1 MEYKSQ
7 ASSIAKQKAS
17 ITVKSSF
24 IDFGISSETD
34 LSLPNPAELFLS
46 SLSACILKNIERFS
60 QFMHF
65 QYERAEIEIIAT
77 RLEKPPRMDNI
88 SYELKIYSKDDNLNL
103 NLLKKNIEKFGT
115 IYNTVKA
122 ACTITGNLK
131 QIQ

>member
-7 ASSIAKQKAS
+7 ASSIANQKAT
-17 ITVKSSF
+17 ITVKSSS
-24 IDFGISSETD
+24 IDFGITSETD

-65 QYERAEIEIIAT
+65 EYERAEIEITAT

-88 SYELKIYSKDDNLNL
+88 SYELKIYSKDEDLNL

-115 IYNTVKA
+115 IYNTVKDV
-122 ACTITGNLK
+122 CTITGNIK
-131 QIQ
+131 QIK

>member
-1 MEYKSQ
+1 MKYKSQ
-7 ASSIAKQKAS
+7 AFSIANQKAT
-17 ITVKSSF
+17 ITVKSSS
-24 IDFGISSETD
+24 IDFGITSETD

-65 QYERAEIEIIAT
+65 EYERAEIEITAT

-88 SYELKIYSKDDNLNL
+88 SYELKIYSKDEDLNL

-115 IYNTVKA
+115 IYNTVKDV
-122 ACTITGNLK
+122 CTITGNIK
-131 QIQ
+131 QIK